1 MQFGY
6 FDDNAKEYVIE
17 RPDTPRSWANY
28 LGSTEY
34 GAIITNNAGGY
45 SFFTSAAQGR
55 MTRLRFDDVP
65 LDQPG
70 RYIYLRDKQS
80 GDFWSNAWQPVGKPL
95 DQYKTTCRHGTA
107 YTIIN
112 SQYSKIETETTYFV
126 PLGKHFECWL
136 LKVTNKDAVKRTL
149 SLFTFVE
156 YPGTWHCFNDFLNLQ
171 YSHGIT
177 RMDFVDGM
185 IDYGSSVYALPNGES
200 ILQSDQNRHSFLA
213 FLGGPVAGFDTD
225 RDVFVGPYNGY
236 RNPRIVERGQCSG
249 SLAYSDDG
257 CGTIQIDID
266 LEPGQSR
273 ELVVLMGIGRAAVE
287 GKKTVQQFGDI
298 AKVKTEFQ
306 KVRQYWHDR
315 IQGMTVH
322 TPDAAFN
329 SMMNMWSPFNC
340 LTTYSWSRMASL
352 IYSGE
357 RDGLGY
363 RDTVQDFMGVMHLI
377 PQEAVKRLEL
387 MITGQCSTGGAMPI
401 VMAFTH
407 KPGKE
412 KLPKEDEYRSDDCLW
427 LFNAIP
433 AYVKETGDT
442 GFYTKVLPF
451 ADKGKATVLA
461 HLRKAIEF
469 NLKHTGKHGLPSGLS
484 ADWNDCL
491 RLGTKGESI
500 FVSLQL
506 RYALKTYIEICGMFK
521 KTAEVKWAQKQLA
534 SFDKKLDRFGWDG
547 KWYVRAYKESGEKIG
562 SRENKQGSIYLN
574 PQSWGVIS
582 GHADAGKA
590 EEAMSQVHKQLST
603 DYGLMLCAPPYENI
617 RCEEIRSI
625 LFNKGSK
632 ENGGIFCHTQGW
644 AIMAETL
651 LGHGDRAFE
660 YFRNYMPAAQNDK
673 AEIRGIEPYVYS
685 QYTHSTYS
693 KRYGASRVP
702 WLTGAASWAYYAATQ
717 YILGIQPDYDGLRID
732 PCVPASWKEFSS
744 IRRFRGKLL
753 DIQVRNPDGVQ
764 KGVKSILLNG
774 REIQGCFIPFSKMK
788 KTNAVEVV
796 MGQAE

>member
-1 MQFGY
+1 MRFGY
-6 FDDNAKEYVIE
+6 FDDKAKEYVIE

-55 MTRLRFDDVP
+55 LTRLRFDDVP

-126 PLGKHFECWL
+126 PLGKRFECWL
-136 LKVTNKDAVKRTL
+136 LKVTNKDAVKRNL
-149 SLFTFVE
+149 SLFSFVE
-156 YPGTWHCFNDFLNLQ
+156 YPGTWHCYNDFLNLQ

-177 RMDFVDGM
+177 KMDFVDGM
-185 IDYGSSVYALPNGES
+185 IDYGSSVYTLPSGNS
-200 ILQSDQNRHSFLA
+200 ILEGDQNRHSFLA

-236 RNPRIVERGQCSG
+236 RNPRILEKGQCSG
-249 SLAYSDDG
+249 SLAYGDDG
-257 CGTIQIDID
+257 CGTIQIDVQ
-266 LEPGQSR
+266 LEPGQSQ
-273 ELVVLMGIGRAAVE
+273 EFVVLMGIGKASVE
-287 GKKTVQQFGDI
+287 GKKTVKQFGDI
-298 AKVKTEFQ
+298 AKVKAEFE
-306 KVRQYWHDR
+306 KVRQYWHNR
-315 IQGMTVH
+315 IEGMAIQ

-340 LTTYSWSRMASL
+340 MMTFSWSRMASL

-401 VMAFTH
+401 VMAFSH

-442 GFYTKVLPF
+442 GFYNKVLPF
-451 ADKGKATVLA
+451 ADKGKATVLG

-506 RYALKTYIEICGMFK
+506 RYALKIYIEICGTFK
-521 KTAEVKWAQKQLA
+521 KIAEVKWAQKQLA
-534 SFDKKLDRFGWDG
+534 SFDKKLNQYGWDG
-547 KWYVRAYKESGEKIG
+547 KWYVRAYKQSGEKIG
-562 SRENKQGSIYLN
+562 SKENKQGRIYLN
-574 PQSWGVIS
+574 TQSWGVIS
-582 GHADAGKA
+582 GHADDKRA
-590 EEAMSQVHKQLST
+590 EQAMGEVHKQLST

-617 RCEEIRSI
+617 HCQEIRSI
-625 LFNKGSK
+625 LFNKGVK
-632 ENGGIFCHTQGW
+632 ENGSIFCHTQGW
-644 AIMAETL
+644 AIMAETM

-660 YFRNYMPAAQNDK
+660 YFRNYMPAAQNDR

-685 QYTHSTYS
+685 QYTHSVYS
-693 KRYGASRVP
+693 KRCGASRVP
-702 WLTGAASWAYYAATQ
+702 WLTGAASWAYYSATQ
-717 YILGIQPDYDGLRID
+717 YILGIQPECGGLKVD
-732 PCVPASWKEFSS
+732 PCIPASWKEFTVT
-744 IRRFRGKLL
+744 RRFRDK
-753 DIQVRNPDGVQ
+753 IVNIKVENPNGVQ
-764 KGVKSILLNG
+764 KGVKKVVLNG
-774 REIQGCFIPFSKMK
+774 NEVEGNLIPLSKMK
-788 KTNAVEVV
+788 KTNDVVVV
-796 MGQAE
+796 MG